1 MSEDLVLTADCMPAE
16 ADVESAKRVLEA
28 VLLASQEPLASSEL
42 RRIFDNELSAETLR
56 KLLDEL
62 RQDWQGRGVELVQVA
77 TGWRFQ
83 TRLEYQK
90 FIERLRPE
98 RPVRYSRAVME
109 TLAIIAYRQPVTRG
123 DIEEIRG
130 VGVSSQI
137 LKTLEA
143 RGWIDVVGHK
153 EVPGRPALFATT
165 KALLDDLGLR
175 SLQELPPL
183 TQLEELEARAA
194 GVEVISEGIEVIPEG
209 VALLPEGIA
218 LRPEGVQSRPEGIE
232 AAPEAELISEG
243 VESKV
248 QDEVTSEQASSED
261 ADTASDSAA
270 TAGAGAH
277 TSAGAEPSAAT
288 PIESDH
294 STTEPTH

>member
-1 MSEDLVLTADCMPAE
+1 MSDNLVLTSESVPPE
-16 ADVESAKRVLEA
+16 ADVQAAKRVLEA
-28 VLLASQEPLASSEL
+28 VLLASQEPLSSSEL
-42 RRIFDNELSAETLR
+42 RRVFDNELSADTLR
-56 KLLDEL
+56 KLLEEL
-62 RQDWQGRGVELVQVA
+62 RQDWHGRGVELVQVA

-98 RPVRYSRAVME
+98 RPLRYSRAVME

-123 DIEEIRG
+123 DIEDIRG
-130 VGVSSQI
+130 VSVSSQI

-194 GVEVISEGIEVIPEG
+194 GIETP
-209 VALLPEGIA
+209 
-218 LRPEGVQSRPEGIE
+218 
-232 AAPEAELISEG
+232 
-243 VESKV
+243 
-248 QDEVTSEQASSED
+248 
-261 ADTASDSAA
+261 ASDD
-270 TAGAGAH
+270 
-277 TSAGAEPSAAT
+277 AGAEPALLSVESNSSDQAHSHAAT
-288 PIESDH
+288 AAFDQEDEASNSEGAGPGAATQTESDFA
-294 STTEPTH
+294 TTETSH